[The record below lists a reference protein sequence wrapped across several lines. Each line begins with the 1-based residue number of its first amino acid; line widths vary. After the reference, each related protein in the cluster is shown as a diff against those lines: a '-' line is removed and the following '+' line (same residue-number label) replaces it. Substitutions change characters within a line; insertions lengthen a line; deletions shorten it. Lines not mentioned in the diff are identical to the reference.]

1 MLYLQIV
8 GVEKLCQIHLAHLL
22 FFRRGDR
29 ITLRMQK
36 GDVLGALIMQ
46 HAVLRK
52 FTCCRIFM
60 VDGLFKKELDD
71 VITIHI
77 LIIIDN
83 RHALYLRQHFSG
95 RLDHL
100 FGFFFRRHYIIFGTS
115 CQEACTRH

>member
-1 MLYLQIV
+1 
-8 GVEKLCQIHLAHLL
+8 
-22 FFRRGDR
+22 
-29 ITLRMQK
+29 MQK

-60 VDGLFKKELDD
+60 VDGMFKKELDD

-100 FGFFFRRHYIIFGTS
+100 FGFFFRRHYKKSVNLYISMLKFGGIHI
-115 CQEACTRH
+115 A